1 MEECIFCKIVKGEI
15 PSKKVYENEYVLAFE
30 DITPKAK
37 VHILVIPKIHIK
49 DMNDINDNNI
59 DYITN
64 IMNSIKDIARITNI
78 ADTGYRIIS
87 NVGEDG
93 GQEVPHLHFHILG
106 GEKLNFVKA

>member
-1 MEECIFCKIVKGEI
+1 MEDCIFCKIVKGEI
-15 PSKKVYENEYVLAFE
+15 PCKKVYENEYVLAFE

-49 DMNDINDNNI
+49 DLNGINENNI
-59 DYITN
+59 NYITN
-64 IMNSIKDIARITNI
+64 IMSSIEEITKITNI
-78 ADTGYRIIS
+78 DKSGYRVIS

-106 GEKLNFVKA
+106 GEKLNFVKV